1 MCVIKLAW
9 ASSNPHSMKRM
20 FVQRPWVISP
30 SLQKRL
36 ARQSIKRLSGRNS
49 PIPSKGNSHWIH
61 TLSSTVRWY
70 QIILLTSMIPSIQ
83 LSAIQPKG
91 PLMLASD
98 ATGAKKLANLILLEH
113 KFYIFQNRNSFH
125 DYWLLCPQVRSV
137 FGHCHEGGG
146 AHAVARVEHLL
157 LPGGLQHV
165 LQHGGQVVARHLVPG
180 EVPEPAA
187 CLVRVQEGV
196 VPA

>member
-1 MCVIKLAW
+1 
-9 ASSNPHSMKRM
+9 MKRM

-36 ARQSIKRLSGRNS
+36 ARQSIRRLSGRNS

-61 TLSSTVRWY
+61 STLNSTVRWY
-70 QIILLTSMIPSIQ
+70 QIILLTSIIPSIQ

-113 KFYIFQNRNSFH
+113 KFHSFFSKI
-125 DYWLLCPQVRSV
+125 DQSMIYTFPK
-137 FGHCHEGGG
+137 
-146 AHAVARVEHLL
+146 
-157 LPGGLQHV
+157 
-165 LQHGGQVVARHLVPG
+165 GQVCIWAWP
-180 EVPEPAA
+180 
-187 CLVRVQEGV
+187 
-196 VPA
+196 